1 MTAKSSSPT
10 SGLAGTTAGASCAED
25 AGRVVPV
32 ISYTKCE
39 GAGDCAEVC
48 PYDVFE
54 LRKLT
59 AEELGALSWVT
70 WIKVKVHGGRQAFV
84 INGDAC
90 HACGLCVKACPEHAI
105 RLLNPERKR
114 ATQ

>member
-1 MTAKSSSPT
+1 MAAADPPPNAGSSNAK
-10 SGLAGTTAGASCAED
+10 AGAPCTDE

-32 ISYTKCE
+32 ISYTRCE

-48 PYDVFE
+48 PFDVFE

-59 AEELGALSWVT
+59 AEELGALSWTT

-105 RLLNPERKR
+105 RLLNPERERTVK
-114 ATQ
+114 